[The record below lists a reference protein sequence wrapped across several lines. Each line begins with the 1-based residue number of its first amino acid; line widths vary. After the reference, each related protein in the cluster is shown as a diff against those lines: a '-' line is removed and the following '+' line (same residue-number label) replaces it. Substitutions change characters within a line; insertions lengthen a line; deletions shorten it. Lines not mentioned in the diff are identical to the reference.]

1 MFLEIVILQTN
12 QKKCFMI
19 KKVRNTVL
27 WTYVVNDLY
36 GEEFFGNFYENRLQ
50 KNKSKKIEL
59 KK

>member
-12 QKKCFMI
+12 QKKFFMI

-27 WTYVVNDLY
+27 WTYVVNDLH